1 MNRRKRV
8 WSRWAF
14 LVGFVILTSL
24 CWCPWAYG
32 TLRGKALDIPI
43 WAVLA
48 YVFAA
53 ALFVL
58 EWVFLF
64 LSGLAVTDEDLRR
77 ISGELES
84 MDSDDSS
91 AEKGGE

>member
-1 MNRRKRV
+1 MRQKKNAWAKR
-8 WSRWAF
+8 AF
-14 LVGFVILTSL
+14 VVAFIVLTSL

-32 TLRGKALDIPI
+32 AVEGRMFGIPA

-53 ALFVL
+53 VLVVL

-64 LSGLAVTDEDLRR
+64 LSGLAISDDDLPKI
-77 ISGELES
+77 ISDLES
-84 MDSDDSS
+84 VGSDGAAAKED
-91 AEKGGE
+91 E